1 MAITNN
7 YIVRSNILSLQSE
20 INRLRAK
27 HGLTTLAFPQIG
39 ERPMAV
45 NYNDLKTKLNT
56 LTDSKWISSVNTSAI
71 GTYKVDDLI
80 KFTDITVVES
90 VIAELNGIC
99 AHTPCADYSNNGN
112 KTDKGHRNYS
122 SPPMGNSVKGH
133 CSYRSYG

>member
-7 YIVRSNILSLQSE
+7 YIVKSNILSLQSE

-27 HGLTTLAFPQIG
+27 HGLTALSFPQIG
-39 ERPMAV
+39 EKPLAV

-56 LTDSKWISSVNTSAI
+56 LVDSPWISSVNTSTI

-80 KFTDITVVES
+80 KFTDIK
-90 VIAELNGIC
+90 VIENVITELDGIC
-99 AHTPCADYSNNGN
+99 PYTPCADYSDRGHRSH
-112 KTDKGHRNYS
+112 KGHKNVI